1 MSINELRLISITV
14 NIICMLLCILLA
26 FLYFPR
32 KKILTKENSVYS
44 ALLICNII
52 CLIVELLFYLNAYN
66 KNEIIINIMEKLY
79 YSFNSVWI
87 FLHTIYILVVINNDI
102 KSKFLNLLK
111 TKGLVITFLIFI
123 PIIIFILPVNHIFEE
138 NILIKSTGPASNFM
152 FLWCIILIFFNILLV
167 LIFSKKIK
175 KSKGIPL
182 MVFVL
187 LLVVE
192 MLMGI
197 FGIQLLLITFPMT
210 INSFLMYFTI
220 ENPDVKMIEQLNVA
234 KDQAEKANQA
244 KTEFLSNMSHEIRTP
259 LNAIVGFSEC
269 MLSAPDLSDET
280 KGFAKDIVDSSQNL
294 LEIVNG
300 ILDISKIE
308 ANKMEIIQKE
318 YNPREVFNSLTKLV
332 YPRIKEKPIEFK
344 VNISPDLP
352 GILKGDMGKVKQVVL
367 NILTNAA
374 KYTDEGEIEFTITC
388 VNRTDIKRSALYIA
402 VKDTGRGIKKED
414 INKLFNKFERMDE
427 DRNTTIEGT
436 GLGLAI
442 TKSLTEMM
450 GGKITVS
457 SNYGEGSTFRIYLEQ
472 EIISME
478 IPETDDEEIVIDY
491 NKNKGKRI
499 LIVDDSKINLKVANQ
514 ILKPYDFNIKLVE
527 SGYEALELLE
537 SGTFDLILMDIMM
550 PKMNGIETL
559 RRLKEMDGFNIPVV
573 ALTADAIEGT
583 EEKYKNAGF
592 NAYLSKPIDRYEL
605 DRVLNKF
612 LGGKENE

>member
-32 KKILTKENSVYS
+32 KKILTKENSVYN

-66 KNEIIINIMEKLY
+66 KNEIIINILEKLY

-182 MVFVL
+182 MAFVL

-280 KGFAKDIVDSSQNL
+280 RGFAKDIVDSSQNL

-308 ANKMEIIQKE
+308 ANKMEIIPKE

-457 SNYGEGSTFRIYLEQ
+457 SNYGEGSTFRINLEQ

-550 PKMNGIETL
+550 PKMNGVETL

>member
-66 KNEIIINIMEKLY
+66 KNEIIINILEKLY

-280 KGFAKDIVDSSQNL
+280 RGFAKDIVDSSQNL

-308 ANKMEIIQKE
+308 ANKMEIIPKE

-550 PKMNGIETL
+550 PKMNGVETL

>member
-1 MSINELRLISITV
+1 MSINDLRLISITV
-14 NIICMLLCILLA
+14 NIICMLLCVLLA

-52 CLIVELLFYLNAYN
+52 CLIGELFFYLNAYN
-66 KNEIIINIMEKLY
+66 KNETIITIMEKLY

-111 TKGLVITFLIFI
+111 NKGLVVTFLIFI
-123 PIIIFILPVNHIFEE
+123 PTIIFILPINHIFEE

-167 LIFSKKIK
+167 LVFSKKIK

-187 LLVVE
+187 LLVIE

-269 MLSAPDLSDET
+269 MLSAPDLSEET
-280 KGFAKDIVDSSQNL
+280 RGFAKDIVDSSQNL

-308 ANKMEIIQKE
+308 ANKMEIIPKE

-344 VNISPDLP
+344 INISPDLP

-388 VNRTDIKRSALYIA
+388 INRTDIKKCALYIA

-450 GGKITVS
+450 GGKITVNS
-457 SNYGEGSTFRIYLEQ
+457 TYGEGSIFRIYLEQ
-472 EIISME
+472 EIINME

-491 NKNKGKRI
+491 SKNKGKRI

-559 RRLKEMDGFNIPVV
+559 RHLKEMDGFNIPVV

-583 EEKYKNAGF
+583 DEKYKNAGF

-605 DRVLNKF
+605 DRVLNKY
-612 LGGKENE
+612 LGGNENE

>member
-1 MSINELRLISITV
+1 MINLENGIFFSIISFFY
-14 NIICMLLCILLA
+14 CIFA
-26 FLYFPR
+26 IFLFFS
-32 KKILTKENSVYS
+32 KDKLKTKENKIYS
-44 ALLICNII
+44 ILLITNLIGLFIEIVPITLGIRNIVPMNNTTLI
-52 CLIVELLFYLNAYN
+52 FLLKLFLIYLIIWTLFFTDYILIVSKMKEKISLVF
-66 KNEIIINIMEKLY
+66 KIIGIIIGILSFFIVLFLPLNY
-79 YSFNSVWI
+79 Y
-87 FLHTIYILVVINNDI
+87 INNGAAYSYGI
-102 KSKFLNLLK
+102 AVNYCTLIAGLLI
-111 TKGLVITFLIFI
+111 ITCIAFLIFNIKKI
-123 PIIIFILPVNHIFEE
+123 PIKKYYPLIAFLILGSIVIMIQRKFPELT
-138 NILIKSTGPASNFM
+138 LISSLHT
-152 FLWCIILIFFNILLV
+152 
-167 LIFSKKIK
+167 
-175 KSKGIPL
+175 
-182 MVFVL
+182 FVL
-187 LLVVE
+187 LI
-192 MLMGI
+192 M
-197 FGIQLLLITFPMT
+197 FH
-210 INSFLMYFTI
+210 SI
-220 ENPDVKMIEQLNVA
+220 ENPDLKLINQLETA

-269 MLSAPDLSDET
+269 MLSAPDLNDET
-280 KGFAKDIVDSSQNL
+280 RGFAKDIVDSSQNL

-308 ANKMEIIQKE
+308 ANKMEIIPKE

-344 VNISPDLP
+344 INISSDLP

-388 VNRTDIKRSALYIA
+388 INRTDIKKCALYIA

-450 GGKITVS
+450 GGKITVNS
-457 SNYGEGSTFRIYLEQ
+457 TYGEGSTFRIYLEQ

-478 IPETDDEEIVIDY
+478 VPETDDEEIVIDY
-491 NKNKGKRI
+491 SKNKGKRI

>member
-32 KKILTKENSVYS
+32 KKILTKENSVYN

-152 FLWCIILIFFNILLV
+152 FLWCIILISFNILLV

-280 KGFAKDIVDSSQNL
+280 RGFAKDIVDSSQNL

-388 VNRTDIKRSALYIA
+388 VNRTDIKRSALYVA

-450 GGKITVS
+450 GGKVTVS

-583 EEKYKNAGF
+583 EEKYKNVGF

>member
-1 MSINELRLISITV
+1 MSINDLRLISITV
-14 NIICMLLCILLA
+14 NIICMLLCVLLA

-52 CLIVELLFYLNAYN
+52 CLIGELFFYLNAYN
-66 KNEIIINIMEKLY
+66 KNETIITIMEKLY

-111 TKGLVITFLIFI
+111 NKGLVVTFLIFI
-123 PIIIFILPVNHIFEE
+123 PTIIFILPINHIFEE

-167 LIFSKKIK
+167 LVFSKKIK
-175 KSKGIPL
+175 KSKVIPL

-187 LLVVE
+187 LLVIE

-269 MLSAPDLSDET
+269 MLSAPDLSEET
-280 KGFAKDIVDSSQNL
+280 RGFAKDIVDSSQNL

-308 ANKMEIIQKE
+308 ANKMEIIPKE

-344 VNISPDLP
+344 INISPDLP

-388 VNRTDIKRSALYIA
+388 VNRTDIKKCALYIA
-402 VKDTGRGIKKED
+402 VKDTGRGIKKDD
-414 INKLFNKFERMDE
+414 INKLFHKFERMDE
-427 DRNTTIEGT
+427 DKNTTIEGT

-450 GGKITVS
+450 GGKITVNS
-457 SNYGEGSTFRIYLEQ
+457 TYGEGSTFRIYLEQ

-478 IPETDDEEIVIDY
+478 VPETDDEEIVIDY
-491 NKNKGKRI
+491 SKNKGKRI

-583 EEKYKNAGF
+583 DEKYKNAGF

-605 DRVLNKF
+605 DRVLNKY
-612 LGGKENE
+612 LGGNENE

>member
-187 LLVVE
+187 LLIVE

-280 KGFAKDIVDSSQNL
+280 RGFAKDIVDSSQNL

-308 ANKMEIIQKE
+308 ANKMEIIPKE

-367 NILTNAA
+367 NILTNAT

-427 DRNTTIEGT
+427 DKNTTIEGT

-550 PKMNGIETL
+550 PKMNGVETL

>member
-152 FLWCIILIFFNILLV
+152 FLWCIILISFNILLV

-244 KTEFLSNMSHEIRTP
+244 KTEFL
-259 LNAIVGFSEC
+259 
-269 MLSAPDLSDET
+269 
-280 KGFAKDIVDSSQNL
+280 
-294 LEIVNG
+294 
-300 ILDISKIE
+300 
-308 ANKMEIIQKE
+308 
-318 YNPREVFNSLTKLV
+318 
-332 YPRIKEKPIEFK
+332 
-344 VNISPDLP
+344 
-352 GILKGDMGKVKQVVL
+352 
-367 NILTNAA
+367 
-374 KYTDEGEIEFTITC
+374 
-388 VNRTDIKRSALYIA
+388 
-402 VKDTGRGIKKED
+402 
-414 INKLFNKFERMDE
+414 
-427 DRNTTIEGT
+427 
-436 GLGLAI
+436 
-442 TKSLTEMM
+442 
-450 GGKITVS
+450 
-457 SNYGEGSTFRIYLEQ
+457 
-472 EIISME
+472 
-478 IPETDDEEIVIDY
+478 
-491 NKNKGKRI
+491 
-499 LIVDDSKINLKVANQ
+499 
-514 ILKPYDFNIKLVE
+514 
-527 SGYEALELLE
+527 
-537 SGTFDLILMDIMM
+537 
-550 PKMNGIETL
+550 
-559 RRLKEMDGFNIPVV
+559 
-573 ALTADAIEGT
+573 
-583 EEKYKNAGF
+583 
-592 NAYLSKPIDRYEL
+592 
-605 DRVLNKF
+605 
-612 LGGKENE
+612 

>member
-152 FLWCIILIFFNILLV
+152 FLWCIILISFNILLV

-280 KGFAKDIVDSSQNL
+280 RGFAKDIVDSSQNL

-388 VNRTDIKRSALYIA
+388 VNRTDIKRSALYVA

-450 GGKITVS
+450 GGKVTVS

-583 EEKYKNAGF
+583 EEKYKNVGF

-612 LGGKENE
+612 LEGKENE